1 MVVKRIFS
9 QSAGLRMCVTVWS
22 HAMIWILIFSFLL
35 PPSLLAQNLPAQSGV
50 PGMMQQAGPGAAG
63 GPFTPGGFNLPGQVG
78 GLGQAIVTNPTA
90 LQPIVPTQTPCPTP
104 PCVRPQFEG
113 NGAQSK

>member
-1 MVVKRIFS
+1 MVVNGTS
-9 QSAGLRMCVTVWS
+9 SHSASSSIGSTTWS
-22 HAMIWILIFSFLL
+22 HAVIWILIFSFIL